1 MALLEI
7 PISSVFLVAERCFG
21 GADAGALLAV
31 EAGLGAISRSRA
43 TRWQG
48 RVELITT
55 LDS

>member
-48 RVELITT
+48 RGELITT